1 MTLDAPT
8 LAQLIEAAAS
18 GEPSAAMACTG
29 LPPGWF
35 FPERDAGTDNH
46 GGRAKAA
53 CRVCPVREACLLSAV
68 ARNEVAGIWGGA
80 GEARRRRLRA
90 VRGDEVLLRR
100 VLDAHWRQ
108 LDGRPLP
115 GDVGLLA
122 SFGGGATHAKR
133 STQSKGCRCGGCVHR
148 TSVDGVEKN
157 MGCDFKVLAERRRQ
171 AVAA

>member
-1 MTLDAPT
+1 MTPDAPT

-35 FPERDAGTDNH
+35 FPERGAGTDNH

-108 LDGRPLP
+108 LDGRSLP

-122 SFGGGATHAKR
+122 SFGSRAAHGRR
-133 STQSKGCRCGGCVHR
+133 STQAKGCRCEACAMGA
-148 TSVDGVEKN
+148 SFEGVVKSL
-157 MGCDFKVLAERRRQ
+157 GVRLG
-171 AVAA
+171 VAA